1 VTASTPVVEG
11 LFTDTPDGPR
21 LLGTRCSGCS
31 TPYFPKAA
39 VCRNPECA
47 GGALEDARFGPSG
60 TLWSYTIQHYAPPP
74 PVKYDEPYAP
84 YAMGMVDLDDGLR
97 VLSRISMD
105 DLSQIKVGATVELVV
120 EKLHTSSDGGD
131 VMTWKFRQTP

>member
-1 VTASTPVVEG
+1 MVGTPVVEG
-11 LFTDTPDGPR
+11 LFADTDEGPR
-21 LLGTRCSGCS
+21 LLGSRCSGCE

-39 VCRNPECA
+39 ICRNPNCD

-74 PVKYDEPYAP
+74 PVKYDEPYEP

-97 VLSRISMD
+97 VLSRISID

-120 EKLHTSSDGGD
+120 EKLHRSPDGDD
-131 VMTWKFRQTP
+131 VMTWKVRQA